1 MEFDYDKAAER
12 YDAYRKGGG
21 PFLKTLHELA
31 CRSNAAHVLE
41 LGAGTGNNT
50 QAFLDIYPCT
60 LYGLELSR
68 AMVKRAAGKIHA
80 AHWVQGRAE
89 HLPFRSASFDFVFAV
104 LVLHHILD
112 IFPVMQECRRVL
124 RRGCAAFVTS
134 PHDFIDRHPMNR
146 YFPSFA
152 AIDKARFH
160 PIEKIE
166 EALKQ
171 AGFSEV
177 AAERIVGE
185 PQPLDRRYLE
195 KVKGRYLSTFD
206 LLPPGELEQGI
217 AHLQADIDKYG
228 VLPIDVRWECVTVW
242 GFC

>member
-1 MEFDYDKAAER
+1 MEFDYDRAAER

-21 PFLKTLHELA
+21 PFLGFLHELA
-31 CRSNAAHVLE
+31 RRSNATQVLE

-60 LYGLELSR
+60 LFGLELSR
-68 AMVKRAAGKIHA
+68 AMVKRAAGKVAA
-80 AHWVQGRAE
+80 AHWIQGRAE

-104 LVLHHILD
+104 LVLHHIREIL
-112 IFPVMQECRRVL
+112 PVMQECRRVL
-124 RRGCAAFVTS
+124 RRGYVAFVTS

-166 EALKQ
+166 NALKL

-177 AAERIVGE
+177 HAKRIIGE
-185 PQPLDRRYLE
+185 PQPLDHHYLE
-195 KVKGRYLSTFD
+195 KVKGRFLSTFD
-206 LLPPGELEQGI
+206 LLPPDELEQGI
-217 AHLQADIDKYG
+217 ARLQADIDQYG
-228 VLPIDVRWECVTVW
+228 VVPIEMRWECVTVW
-242 GFC
+242 GRC